1 MSLNSLILVVPV
13 NILESFP
20 IVEYFI
26 RNLKIV
32 ALQTNDYVKSW
43 LSHWLVDP
51 LTFRKCFK
59 ENEVGRIY
67 LTRTHSRTS
76 NLNIGNKMTHSDDL
90 NDIEN
95 TKQTF
100 YWAWIFCNIWV
111 SKIQRRSCWIW
122 FWQKKISPFRKFYFR
137 SNVRKRPE

>member
-1 MSLNSLILVVPV
+1 MSLNCLILVVPV

-32 ALQTNDYVKSW
+32 ALPTSDYVKSW

-51 LTFRKCFK
+51 LSFRKSFK

-67 LTRTHSRTS
+67 
-76 NLNIGNKMTHSDDL
+76 N
-90 NDIEN
+90 
-95 TKQTF
+95 
-100 YWAWIFCNIWV
+100 
-111 SKIQRRSCWIW
+111 
-122 FWQKKISPFRKFYFR
+122 
-137 SNVRKRPE
+137 